1 MRVILGTTKDTS
13 TGAHEV
19 RARPPTN
26 ADQTRQKME
35 QVKAYFTA
43 IENSHNPLHEAVKDT
58 KECRLGQGR
67 GKSWM
72 GQAQD
77 SILQVSQ
84 LTELKQTKEW
94 ERYPN
99 RLQRLY
105 KTLLPEN
112 LGKYCGEWPA
122 GKPESEIKL
131 LISRPHYLIAYTDGP
146 VTKDQS
152 GWGFTEMFDSLFIYV
167 VAVGV
172 ESGVRFAEYNQASI

>member
-1 MRVILGTTKDTS
+1 MSYWEPPRTHPLEPMRFVLDL
-13 TGAHEV
+13 
-19 RARPPTN
+19 PPM
-26 ADQTRQKME
+26 QTRPDRKWSRS
-35 QVKAYFTA
+35 KHTSLPSK
-43 IENSHNPLHEAVKDT
+43 IHTTHSVKDT
-58 KECRLGQGR
+58 KGCKLGQGR

-172 ESGVRFAEYNQASI
+172 ETGVRFAEYNQASI